1 MNTASIVEKKL
12 EIIVGARL
20 RDNKE
25 VESIVEDA
33 EKFLVRIKEV
43 ISGIQ
48 KWWKV

>member
-1 MNTASIVEKKL
+1 MISNEDNNS
-12 EIIVGARL
+12 
-20 RDNKE
+20 DNKE
-25 VESIVEDA
+25 AESIVEDA